1 MLPLNAQQ
9 VERLQA
15 LQMSRDHDRLAA
27 LIATAFPEVPG
38 RLGERYPSLVAH
50 AVQRSES
57 HGLRHAACVA
67 RYLAC
72 CCAMGADF
80 ETRPGNEWAAGV
92 LADASRS
99 EGAKVFQLCRRTRES
114 LGSAPG
120 GIAPAAFDQAL
131 ALLDAAL
138 ADRGP
143 MGSLQRGP
151 RIVLGQACDIDAID
165 LRLAEGAPRQRYA
178 IENNQW
184 RRVPW
189 PAPAKAV
196 TVGAVSG
203 ALPSLPERLS
213 LLSPAAGAQPTRL
226 RVRCAAAH
234 CCDPVLHPRVLLNDP
249 QAPREWRGTLAADV
263 MLEPF
268 ADALPEPPPGAPAP
282 LIAAAGSPRL
292 AQLVVGA
299 CGLREQGT
307 PLGEQS
313 TQIAVHRIDQHLMVW
328 RREPGPV
335 MAWPSA
341 APVDAAARTACRI
354 ERDGH
359 LLDASAWTAGFAQLD
374 AQLAS
379 GLDRLYTAWGRESGL
394 ERTTMQA
401 EPALLT
407 GEAGVSWGW
416 SEGREGLAD
425 AAYFRVL
432 GRLELLACRLS
443 LRLGGELVLDDSVSR
458 LSLQCHAQERLQV
471 SWESGVE
478 GGPLPTLAP
487 AHLAFRLPFVLQV
500 DSVAAASVAMLDSS
514 PASGAIT
521 GQCGL
526 RMRADG
532 AGLQWFAQMAVE
544 PVHAH
549 FRVHD
554 PLRGVMGHPRRLL
567 PALPLVDWSLG

>member
-1 MLPLNAQQ
+1 
-9 VERLQA
+9 
-15 LQMSRDHDRLAA
+15 
-27 LIATAFPEVPG
+27 
-38 RLGERYPSLVAH
+38 
-50 AVQRSES
+50 
-57 HGLRHAACVA
+57 
-67 RYLAC
+67 
-72 CCAMGADF
+72 
-80 ETRPGNEWAAGV
+80 
-92 LADASRS
+92 
-99 EGAKVFQLCRRTRES
+99 
-114 LGSAPG
+114 
-120 GIAPAAFDQAL
+120 
-131 ALLDAAL
+131 
-138 ADRGP
+138 
-143 MGSLQRGP
+143 
-151 RIVLGQACDIDAID
+151 
-165 LRLAEGAPRQRYA
+165 
-178 IENNQW
+178 
-184 RRVPW
+184 
-189 PAPAKAV
+189 
-196 TVGAVSG
+196 
-203 ALPSLPERLS
+203 
-213 LLSPAAGAQPTRL
+213 
-226 RVRCAAAH
+226 
-234 CCDPVLHPRVLLNDP
+234 
-249 QAPREWRGTLAADV
+249 

-268 ADALPEPPPGAPAP
+268 ADALPEPPPGAPSP

-328 RREPGPV
+328 RREPGPL

-407 GEAGVSWGW
+407 GDAGVSWGW

-443 LRLGGELVLDDSVSR
+443 LRLGGELMLDDSVSR

-471 SWESGVE
+471 SRESGVE

-554 PLRGVMGHPRRLL
+554 PLRGVMSQSRRLL